1 MKVIQVVGARPNFM
15 KVAPLHRAIQALTGW
30 TSKIVHTGQHFDAKM
45 SDVFFTQLELPKPDY
60 FLGIGGGSHTEV
72 TAHIMLAFEKIVADE
87 KPDLII
93 VVGDVTSTLACTL
106 VAIKMG
112 IPLAHVEAGLRSF
125 DRSMPEELNRLLTD
139 SVANYLFVTE
149 ESGLTHLKNEGVP
162 DEKVFFS
169 GNVMIDSLVR
179 YQEKAKNSTI
189 LADLGLSP
197 SASGL
202 QTHASGLQTP
212 TSGLQTPASGLPTPA
227 SGLQTPAS
235 GLPTPA
241 SGLQTHASGLQTPA
255 SGLQTS
261 ASGLQTPAS
270 GLQTSDYIVMTMH
283 RPANVDTEK
292 GLNSILEL
300 MELSAQKTN
309 IVFPIHPRTRAH
321 MDKFGLTKR
330 MEAVPNLILTE
341 PLGYLE
347 FIQLM
352 SHAKAILTD
361 SGGIQE
367 ETTYLGI
374 PCLTFRDSTER
385 PVTVSLGTNQLL
397 ADLDPQ
403 KTYEALEKILAG
415 EVKKG
420 SIPPLWDG
428 HAAERIAHTLHG
440 IFEKK

>member
-15 KVAPLHRAIQALTGW
+15 KVAPLHRAIQTLTGW

-72 TAHIMLAFEKIVADE
+72 TAHIMLAFEKIVTDE

-125 DRSMPEELNRLLTD
+125 DRTMPEELNRLLTD

-162 DEKVFFS
+162 DDKVFFS

-197 SASGL
+197 SFSGL
-202 QTHASGLQTP
+202 QPSAY
-212 TSGLQTPASGLPTPA
+212 GLPI
-227 SGLQTPAS
+227 
-235 GLPTPA
+235 
-241 SGLQTHASGLQTPA
+241 
-255 SGLQTS
+255 
-261 ASGLQTPAS
+261 
-270 GLQTSDYIVMTMH
+270 SDYIVMTMH

-330 MEAVPNLILTE
+330 MEAIPNLILTE

-385 PVTVSLGTNQLL
+385 PVTLSLGTNQLL

-403 KTYEALEKILAG
+403 KTYQALEKILAG

>member
-15 KVAPLHRAIQALTGW
+15 KVAPLHRAIGKLKGW

-45 SDVFFTQLELPKPDY
+45 SDVFFTQLELPKPDF

-72 TAHIMLAFEKIVADE
+72 TAKIMLAFEKIVDSE

-112 IPLAHVEAGLRSF
+112 IQVAHVEAGLRSF
-125 DRSMPEELNRLLTD
+125 DRSMPEELNRVLTD
-139 SVANYLFVTE
+139 RVSDYLFVTE
-149 ESGLTHLKNEGVP
+149 ESGLTHLKNEGIA
-162 DEKVFFS
+162 DEKVFFT

-179 YQEKAKNSTI
+179 YQEKAKHSTI
-189 LADLGLSP
+189 ISDLNLEPKG
-197 SASGL
+197 
-202 QTHASGLQTP
+202 
-212 TSGLQTPASGLPTPA
+212 
-227 SGLQTPAS
+227 
-235 GLPTPA
+235 
-241 SGLQTHASGLQTPA
+241 
-255 SGLQTS
+255 
-261 ASGLQTPAS
+261 
-270 GLQTSDYIVMTMH
+270 YIVMTMH

-292 GLNSILEL
+292 GLRSILDL
-300 MELSAQKTN
+300 IELSAQKTK

-321 MDKFGLTKR
+321 IEKFGLSERLQKIT
-330 MEAVPNLILTE
+330 NLTLTE

-352 SHAKAILTD
+352 SQSAAILTD

-385 PVTVSLGTNQLL
+385 PITVTLGTNQLL

-403 KTYEALEKILAG
+403 KTFEALELILQG
-415 EVKKG
+415 TTKKG

-428 HAAERIAHTLHG
+428 QAAERIATIL
-440 IFEKK
+440 ERKMK